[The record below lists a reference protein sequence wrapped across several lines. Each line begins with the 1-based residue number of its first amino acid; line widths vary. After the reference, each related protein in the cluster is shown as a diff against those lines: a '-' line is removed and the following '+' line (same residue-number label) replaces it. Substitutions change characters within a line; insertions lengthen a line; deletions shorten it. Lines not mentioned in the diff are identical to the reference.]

1 MKFSIKSDLESLF
14 RDTVETL
21 PRQFSSIPWRI
32 TNSSLPPEQLML
44 VIFREVTLDRDATYM
59 RMN

>member
-14 RDTVETL
+14 RDPVETL
-21 PRQFSSIPWRI
+21 PRQFSSIPRHM
-32 TNSSLPPEQLML
+32 TNLSLPPQQLML
-44 VIFREVTLDRDATYM
+44 VIFREVTLDREGTYM